1 MAACRDIPPHMAA
14 PPDGGHAVT
23 MAHHVGHARCVGG
36 GGILL
41 FFHGQGC
48 RVISSLTHV
57 RVRRFLAP
65 FSRHRGGGYGC
76 WVLRADLARA
86 DLPLPCARFTQRSSS
101 PPLALVPPCFLAF
114 PGLFRGSIPP
124 SPFPCGYLWPNP
136 FALRYVRTNTG
147 VRGGQH
153 AEIRPGSQEISCI
166 CVSFHAYFPAGCH
179 SGRCFGHLQ
188 SALTL
193 SSMPR

>member
-65 FSRHRGGGYGC
+65 FRTQLGGGYGC

-86 DLPLPCARFTQRSSS
+86 GLPLPCARFTHKSSS
-101 PPLALVPPCFLAF
+101 PPLAFSFAF
-114 PGLFRGSIPP
+114 PYISGGCLGFREPC
-124 SPFPCGYLWPNP
+124 SPFACGYLRPNP
-136 FALRYVRTNTG
+136 FALRYVQTNAG
-147 VRGGQH
+147 VRGGRH
-153 AEIRPGSQEISCI
+153 AEIRPGSQETSCI
-166 CVSFHAYFPAGCH
+166 CVSFYAYFPAGYH
-179 SGRCFGHLQ
+179 SGWCF
-188 SALTL
+188 
-193 SSMPR
+193 

>member
-1 MAACRDIPPHMAA
+1 MQSLAVALRLTPSQAQSLQPYGCTTGVSISGRWAAPGLSLATRTMAACRELPPHMAA

-23 MAHHVGHARCVGG
+23 MAHHVGHARCVRG

-76 WVLRADLARA
+76 
-86 DLPLPCARFTQRSSS
+86 
-101 PPLALVPPCFLAF
+101 
-114 PGLFRGSIPP
+114 
-124 SPFPCGYLWPNP
+124 
-136 FALRYVRTNTG
+136 
-147 VRGGQH
+147 
-153 AEIRPGSQEISCI
+153 
-166 CVSFHAYFPAGCH
+166 
-179 SGRCFGHLQ
+179 
-188 SALTL
+188 
-193 SSMPR
+193 

>member
-1 MAACRDIPPHMAA
+1 MGGCSTAWVASGGSRRDQQEEPPSVGKSTADWSSVLSKKRGWRGAVLPPELSLATRTMAACRDIPPHMAA

-48 RVISSLTHV
+48 CVISSLTHV

-76 WVLRADLARA
+76 WVLRADLAGA
-86 DLPLPCARFTQRSSS
+86 DLPLPCARFGQRSSS

-124 SPFPCGYLWPNP
+124 LPISLWLPV
-136 FALRYVRTNTG
+136 A
-147 VRGGQH
+147 
-153 AEIRPGSQEISCI
+153 
-166 CVSFHAYFPAGCH
+166 
-179 SGRCFGHLQ
+179 
-188 SALTL
+188 
-193 SSMPR
+193 